1 MSRLLSRPGPADRGA
16 AAVEFALVLPLLLL
30 VLFGLI
36 DFGRALNA
44 QITLTQ
50 AAREG
55 VRLAAL
61 QQPGAADRTRA
72 AAQPLTGV
80 TVAVTACPAN
90 PGPTDDAVVLA
101 NNDFAFVTPIG
112 SIAGMF
118 GDGFGSS
125 VQLTGRGVMRC
136 LG

>member
-1 MSRLLSRPGPADRGA
+1 MSRILSRPDRADRGA

-44 QITLTQ
+44 QIALTQ

-61 QQPGAADRTRA
+61 QQPGAADRARA
-72 AAQPLTGV
+72 AAEPLSGV
-80 TVAVTACPAN
+80 TVSVTACPAN

-101 NNDFAFVTPIG
+101 NQNFTFATPIG
-112 SIAGMF
+112 SIADMF
-118 GDGFGSS
+118 GGGIGSS

>member
-1 MSRLLSRPGPADRGA
+1 MSRLFSRPDRADRGA
-16 AAVEFALVLPLLLL
+16 AAVEFALVLPVLLL

-61 QQPGAADRTRA
+61 QQPGAEDRTRA
-72 AAQPLTGV
+72 AAEPMTGLTV
-80 TVAVTACPAN
+80 SVTACPAS
-90 PGPTDDAVVLA
+90 PAPTDDAVVLA
-101 NNDFAFVTPIG
+101 QQNFTFITPIEG
-112 SIAGMF
+112 IADMF
-118 GDGFGSS
+118 GGGIGSG
-125 VQLTGRGVMRC
+125 VQLTGKGVMRC

>member
-1 MSRLLSRPGPADRGA
+1 MSRLLSRPDRADRGA

-44 QITLTQ
+44 QIALTQ

-61 QQPGAADRTRA
+61 QQPGVVDRTRA
-72 AAQPLTGV
+72 AAAPLTGV
-80 TVAVTACPAN
+80 TVTVTACPAN
-90 PGPTDDAVVLA
+90 PGPADDAVVLA
-101 NNDFAFVTPIG
+101 RQDFAFVTPID
-112 SIAGMF
+112 SIADMF
-118 GDGFGSS
+118 GGGVGSS

>member
-1 MSRLLSRPGPADRGA
+1 MPRLLSRPDRADRGA

-44 QITLTQ
+44 QVTLTQ

-61 QQPGAADRTRA
+61 EQPGAADRTRA
-72 AAQPLTGV
+72 AAEPLTGV
-80 TVAVTACPAN
+80 TVSITACPAN

-101 NNDFAFVTPIG
+101 RQNFTFVTPIE

-118 GDGFGSS
+118 GGGVGSS

>member
-1 MSRLLSRPGPADRGA
+1 MSRLFSRPDRADRGA

-30 VLFGLI
+30 MLFGLI

-50 AAREG
+50 SAREG

-61 QQPGAADRTRA
+61 QQPGVEDRTRA
-72 AAQPLTGV
+72 AAEPMTGV
-80 TVAVTACPAN
+80 TVSVTACPAN
-90 PGPTDDAVVLA
+90 PAPTDDAVVLA
-101 NNDFAFVTPIG
+101 QQDFTFITPID
-112 SIAGMF
+112 SIADLF
-118 GDGFGSS
+118 GGGLGSS
-125 VQLTGRGVMRC
+125 FQLTGKGVMRC

>member
-1 MSRLLSRPGPADRGA
+1 MSRILSRPERADRGA

-44 QITLTQ
+44 QIALTQ

-61 QQPGAADRTRA
+61 QQPGAADRARA
-72 AAQPLTGV
+72 AAEPLSGV
-80 TVAVTACPAN
+80 TVSVTACPAN
-90 PGPTDDAVVLA
+90 PGPTDDAVVLT
-101 NNDFAFVTPIG
+101 NQNFTFATPIG
-112 SIAGMF
+112 SIADMF
-118 GDGFGSS
+118 GGGIGSS